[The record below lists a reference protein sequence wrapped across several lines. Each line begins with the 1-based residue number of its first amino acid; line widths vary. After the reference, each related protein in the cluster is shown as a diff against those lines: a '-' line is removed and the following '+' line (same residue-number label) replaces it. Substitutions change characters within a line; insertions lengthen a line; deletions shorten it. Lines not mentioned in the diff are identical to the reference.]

1 MIDAK
6 MIDAKTSRFRLSGN
20 VVVLAF
26 LVVFA
31 FGCKATNISK
41 INSDPA
47 SYMAK
52 DVTITGQ
59 VVNSF
64 GAMNQGAFEVDDGTG
79 RLWVWSS
86 GFGVPGQ
93 GARVVVTGRVQAG
106 VAVGGRF
113 FANVLRETQ
122 PHKVA

>member
-1 MIDAK
+1 MNKLMNDAQ
-6 MIDAKTSRFRLSGN
+6 TSGFRLSTKLVG
-20 VVVLAF
+20 LAL

-31 FGCKATNISK
+31 CGCTATTISK

-52 DVTITGQ
+52 DVTIAGQ
-59 VVNSF
+59 VVTSF

-86 GFGVPGQ
+86 GFGVPSQ
-93 GARVVVTGRVQAG
+93 GTRVVVTGRVQAG